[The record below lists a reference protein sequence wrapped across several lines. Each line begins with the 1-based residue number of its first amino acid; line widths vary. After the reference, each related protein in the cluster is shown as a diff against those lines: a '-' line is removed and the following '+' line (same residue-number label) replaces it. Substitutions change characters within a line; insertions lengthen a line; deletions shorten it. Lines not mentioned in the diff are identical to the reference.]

1 MATVVD
7 TGTETLE
14 RLSRALKNTEALNKV
29 IAQENATLFEDHFRA
44 IGAKEKNKFG
54 RPSTFWSRMIGET
67 KPIFSKSLCAIQMN
81 RAIAQRYFGGPI
93 RPTGGRKF
101 LTIPVSKEAYGK
113 SARSFHGLF
122 VFRYGDVGKNGSA
135 FLAKSNRK
143 VVLSTNS
150 GPQKKERITLLYQ
163 LLARV
168 IQKKNP
174 SILPTD
180 SEIAVAS
187 NFAVTEYLKRKNVF

>member
-1 MATVVD
+1 
-7 TGTETLE
+7 
-14 RLSRALKNTEALNKV
+14 
-29 IAQENATLFEDHFRA
+29 
-44 IGAKEKNKFG
+44 
-54 RPSTFWSRMIGET
+54 
-67 KPIFSKSLCAIQMN
+67 
-81 RAIAQRYFGGPI
+81 
-93 RPTGGRKF
+93 
-101 LTIPVSKEAYGK
+101 VSKEAYGK

-168 IQKKNP
+168 IQKKNQ